1 MGMSDE
7 TSVPVTSV
15 PVTSVPVMEKSL
27 TVVLE
32 HKGIHEPPAIVCRCR
47 VVDNQIHFCA
57 LHDSAK
63 RLLTTCQLVRKV
75 LGNLKVSKQEDQSL
89 ISELVLPYVDNEI
102 SAAQS

>member
-1 MGMSDE
+1 MSDE
-7 TSVPVTSV
+7 TKL
-15 PVTSVPVMEKSL
+15 PVMEKNV
-27 TVVLE
+27 TVTLD
-32 HKGIHEPPAIVCRCR
+32 HHGIHEPPSIVCRCE

-63 RLLTTCQLVRKV
+63 RLLTTCQVVRKL
-75 LGNLKVSKQEDQSL
+75 LGNLKGIKQEDQTL